1 MARQRK
7 DQADTSLERLRQAV
21 RDRGLIAELSGPEP
35 REHSLLVSNRLAQ
48 TTLRYL
54 LDVDAQTGQAL
65 AAELRALSTPE
76 AYELLVQDRC
86 YTFFHVVQFLYEFAK
101 CHSALP
107 ERRYFCA
114 GMGRGGGGLEVA
126 PDREVIS
133 LVELMTSAL
142 PAQADSRTL
151 SALMQVLVPLFLDRI
166 FPAGLFALELE
177 EGEDS
182 LHIALRYADPA
193 RVRADLEPH
202 GLGGDLG
209 VFFFNSALHIQ
220 GVLQLGWQTLVE
232 DGEQHVEMEGLIEG
246 RGMEAQKLIEAQCR
260 CAWVARWQ
268 SPLRLRQLPDDEA
281 VLAQTRIIC
290 EALQRKDAQYY
301 QERIKGLELR
311 IQALEERDQY
321 HGLIGSSPPMQLLY
335 RQIQQVAGTDLTVL
349 VRGESGTGKELV
361 ARAIHHSS
369 ARRDQPFVAVN
380 CAALSETLLESE
392 LFGHEK
398 GAFTGAV
405 QARPGRFEMADGGTL
420 FLDEIGDIPLSTQ
433 VKLLRVLET
442 QLFERVG
449 GMRSIHTDV
458 RFIGATNRD
467 LEALISEGKLRE
479 DFYFRI
485 QVLPIHLPPLRQH
498 WEDIPHLG
506 QHFLRR
512 ISQRSGRRLEGFSR
526 GALQRLLRHDW
537 PGNIRE
543 LHHVIERAAV
553 LYAEGPVLGESQI
566 AQALGAPA
574 QVRPTAGSVA
584 PLHLNRRQEE
594 VLRCIGSAPE
604 GMVLEEVLAAL
615 PAANLR
621 GGSSARTL
629 QNDLGKL
636 AGAGYL
642 SWVKQGNARL
652 YRVTPEG
659 RQQLLT

>member
-1 MARQRK
+1 
-7 DQADTSLERLRQAV
+7 
-21 RDRGLIAELSGPEP
+21 LIAEPSGADP
-35 REHSLLVSNRLAQ
+35 REHPLLVSNRLAQ

-54 LDVDAQTGQAL
+54 QDLDPRTAQAL
-65 AAELRALSTPE
+65 AEELRDLSTPE

-86 YTFFHVVQFLYEFAK
+86 YTFFHVVQFLYQFAK
-101 CHSALP
+101 HRSSLP

-133 LVELMTSAL
+133 LVELMSSSL
-142 PAQADSRTL
+142 PALADSRTL
-151 SALMQVLVPLFLDRI
+151 SALMQMLVPIFLDRI

-177 EGEDS
+177 ERGDA
-182 LHIALRYADPA
+182 LHIALRYADPV
-193 RVRADLEPH
+193 RVRAELEPH
-202 GLGGDLG
+202 GLAGDQG
-209 VFFFNSALHIQ
+209 AFFFNSALHIQ
-220 GVLQLGWQTLVE
+220 GLLQLGWQTLVE
-232 DGEQHVEMEGLIEG
+232 GGCQAIEMEGLIEA
-246 RGMEAQKLIEAQCR
+246 RPAPAQEEIEGQCR
-260 CAWVARWQ
+260 CAWTARWR
-268 SPLRLRQLPDDEA
+268 PPVRLRQVADTQA
-281 VLAQTRIIC
+281 VLAQTRVVC

-311 IQALEERDQY
+311 LRAFEEQGQY
-321 HGLIGSSPPMQLLY
+321 HELIGSSPPMQQLY
-335 RQIQQVAGTDLTVL
+335 RQIEQVAGTDLTVL

-369 ARRDQPFVAVN
+369 PRRERPFVAVN

-420 FLDEIGDIPLSTQ
+420 FLDEIGDVPLATQ

-442 QLFERVG
+442 QSFERVG
-449 GMRSIHTDV
+449 GTRLIRADV

-467 LEALISEGKLRE
+467 LEGLIGEGKLRE

-498 WEDIPHLG
+498 PEDIPHLA

-512 ISQRSGRRLEGFSR
+512 TNQRAGKQLEGFTR

-543 LHHVIERAAV
+543 LHNVIERAAV
-553 LYAEGPVLGESQI
+553 LYGGGPVLGESQI
-566 AQALGAPA
+566 AQALGGGAQVPRSAGRPAPA
-574 QVRPTAGSVA
+574 SLA
-584 PLHLNRRQEE
+584 PNQRQEE
-594 VLRCIGSAPE
+594 VLRCIGGAPQ

-615 PAANLR
+615 PVGGRR

-636 AGAGYL
+636 AQAGYL
-642 SWVKQGNARL
+642 SWIKQGSARL
-652 YRVTPEG
+652 YRLTPEG
-659 RQQLLT
+659 RRQFLT